1 MFLSVCVMRL
11 TRMCDVPDC
20 VCDAP
25 DMGIAGFVAET
36 GEAYKAEEAY
46 ADARYHAKFD
56 RAWSFQVVHNMCCET
71 SLWLLYRDTS
81 VTDIETP
88 PAGVAQHVLRARAHP
103 GLGPAV
109 RGAAGD
115 QQGPA
120 RVLQRGGRGQ
130 HEGLS
135 PHTCAAKRRRHSC
148 VAAPHADLI
157 PRGNMQVYS
166 KQLGIVLQDF
176 GACAGGRMFAA
187 IDVDNSGF
195 ISLDELRGAMRAENP
210 SVTEAQVL
218 KP

>member
-1 MFLSVCVMRL
+1 MFLTACVMLL

-130 HEGLS
+130 HEGVSLY
-135 PHTCAAKRRRHSC
+135 TCAARHPC
-148 VAAPHADLI
+148 YYYVASPHVDPVLRA
-157 PRGNMQVYS
+157 GMQVYS

-195 ISLDELRGAMRAENP
+195 ISLDELRGAMRAEDP